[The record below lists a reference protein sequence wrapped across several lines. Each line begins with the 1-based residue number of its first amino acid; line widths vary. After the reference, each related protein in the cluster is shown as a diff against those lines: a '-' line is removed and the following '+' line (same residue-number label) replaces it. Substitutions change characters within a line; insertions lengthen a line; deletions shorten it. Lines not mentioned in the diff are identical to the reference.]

1 MISKTRV
8 LYGVIAIL
16 TLTNVVLL
24 TVMLTHGHA
33 GKHGPGKP
41 HEWLARQLN
50 FTTAQQEQY
59 NTLHQQHRNVMEP
72 LLQQDRNLHDSLFAQ
87 LKQPPPD
94 TVMVNRFISA
104 ISNNRA
110 LIETTTFY
118 HFLQVRNLC
127 TPGQQKIFDEV
138 IGDALRMPPPGRGA
152 HGR

>member
-24 TVMLTHGHA
+24 VIMLSHGHA

-50 FTTAQQEQY
+50 FTAAQQEKY

-72 LLQQDRNLHDSLFAQ
+72 LLQNDRNLHDSLFTQ
-87 LKQPPPD
+87 LKQAQPD
-94 TVMVNRFISA
+94 TVIVNHFISA

-110 LIETTTFY
+110 LTETTTFH
-118 HFLQVRNLC
+118 HFLLVRNLC

-138 IGDALRMPPPGRGA
+138 VGDALRMPPPGRGA